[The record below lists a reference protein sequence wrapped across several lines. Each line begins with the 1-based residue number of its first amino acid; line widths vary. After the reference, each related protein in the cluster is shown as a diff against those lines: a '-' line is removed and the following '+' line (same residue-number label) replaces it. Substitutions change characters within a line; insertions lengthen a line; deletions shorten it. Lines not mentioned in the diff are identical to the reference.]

1 MNSIT
6 TGCCIVG
13 GGPAGMMLGYLLARA
28 GVDVVVLEK
37 HADFLRDFRGDT
49 IHPSTLALMD
59 ELGLLDALLRHPHSE
74 ARRLGARFGDVMLP
88 LADFEHVPGRCKFI
102 AFMPQWEFLNVVAEN
117 ARALP
122 HFGLKMEAE
131 ATELLWEGKRVA
143 GVAART
149 PHGGLEVRAHLV
161 VGADGRHSIVRE
173 RAHLVARDFGAP
185 IDVLWMRLSRRPN
198 DPGQAF
204 GNFGAGGLL
213 VLIDRGEYFQCG
225 FVIPKGGYDALHA
238 RGLSA
243 LQEQV
248 AALAPFLADRLH
260 ELRDWD
266 DVKLLTV
273 MVDRLRCWHRDGVLC
288 IGDAAHAMSPV
299 GGVGINLAI
308 QDAVAAANVLA
319 RPLARG
325 DAGRPHLRAIQRRR
339 QSPTRLTQAVQLLV
353 QNLLLRPLL
362 GAREVVKPPLLL
374 RIVAAVPALR
384 RIPARFI
391 GVGFRPERPR
401 AFVLRG
407 PGAIPPK
414 AARLPR

>member
-1 MNSIT
+1 MASIT
-6 TGCCIVG
+6 TGCCIAG

-37 HADFLRDFRGDT
+37 HADFFRDFRGDT

-59 ELGLLDALLRHPHSE
+59 ELGLLDALLQRPHSE
-74 ARRLGARFGDVMLP
+74 ARQLGARFGDVALP
-88 LADFEHVPGRCKFI
+88 IADFDRVPGRCKFI
-102 AFMPQWEFLNVVAEN
+102 AFMPQWDFLSFIAER
-117 ARALP
+117 ARAFSSFALE
-122 HFGLKMEAE
+122 MEAE
-131 ATELLWEGKRVA
+131 ATDLIWEGERVA
-143 GVAART
+143 GVVART
-149 PHGGLEVRAHLV
+149 PHGALVVRAQLV
-161 VGADGRHSIVRE
+161 VGADGRHSVLRE
-173 RAHLVARDFGAP
+173 RAQFVTKNLGAP
-185 IDVLWMRLSRRPN
+185 IDVLWMRVSRRPN

-225 FVIPKGGYDALHA
+225 LVIAKDGYDTMRMSGIETLRA
-238 RGLSA
+238 
-243 LQEQV
+243 QV
-248 AALAPFLADRLH
+248 AALAPFLRDRLP

-273 MVDRLRCWHRDGVLC
+273 TVDRLRRWYRDGMLC

-319 RPLARG
+319 RPLRGAGAR
-325 DAGRPHLRAIQRRR
+325 RHHLRAIERRR
-339 QSPTRLTQAVQLLV
+339 QLPTKLTQAMQLFV
-353 QNLLLRPLL
+353 QNRLLRPLL
-362 GAREVVKPPLLL
+362 ATRNIVKPPLLL
-374 RIVAAVPALR
+374 RVVAAVPALR
-384 RIPARFI
+384 RIPARII

-401 AFVLRG
+401 AIVVRG
-407 PGAIPPK
+407 CGAIRPS